1 MRATKIFTKANV
13 IKIKSMAD
21 NGFGSAQI
29 ADAIGSTPGSVRC
42 MCSKMKI
49 KLGRTKGSGCSAKPR
64 IISKV
69 SEASFLEL
77 VPLGRNSEAQIA
89 VRNARGGLPPC
100 VRRRIHD
107 YIAAHLDQKITND
120 ALAHIAGLST
130 AHFCAVFKQ
139 TEGMSPHCYVLQYR
153 VRRTQQLLAS
163 AAMSLAEIAD
173 AVGFSNQSHCI
184 QSFRK
189 IVGVTPGDYRYH
201 CLQNSAHSDGA
212 FEVLQTPQQ
221 SSVFAR

>member
-13 IKIKSMAD
+13 IKIRFMAD

-42 MCSKMKI
+42 MCSKMEI

-69 SEASFLEL
+69 LEASFLEL
-77 VPLGRNSEAQIA
+77 VPLGRDSEAQIA
-89 VRNARGGLPPC
+89 VRYARGGLPPC
-100 VRRRIHD
+100 ARRRVHD

-120 ALAHIAGLST
+120 ALAQVAGLST
-130 AHFCAVFKQ
+130 SHFYTVFKQ
-139 TEGMSPHCYVLQYR
+139 TEGVSPHRYVLQYR

-163 AAMSLAEIAD
+163 TEMSPAEIAD

-189 IVGVTPGDYRYH
+189 IVGVTPGNYRCC
-201 CLQNSAHSDGA
+201 CLQDSAGSLYGKRA
-212 FEVLQTPQQ
+212 CM
-221 SSVFAR
+221 ARA